1 MPARVLAV
9 VERGLGSTEQQHADL
24 IDFCLGLRTSFG
36 SLDVVLRGSAASCA
50 LEGGAVERK
59 LRTLMRIGTR
69 VWADDAG
76 LVGRECVLDG
86 VVVTDTDELA
96 TGWDSY
102 EEVWFL

>member
-9 VERGLGSTEQQHADL
+9 VERGPRSTEQQHADL

-36 SLDVVLRGSAASCA
+36 SLDLVLRGAVASCA
-50 LEGGAVERK
+50 VEGGAEARK

-69 VWADDAG
+69 VWVDGAG
-76 LVGRECVLDG
+76 LEDRERVLEG

-96 TGWDSY
+96 TGWEAY